1 MVQMISRGLL
11 IALTLLLI
19 VSCGSEE
26 PAKTGRLDMGDKA
39 PAWTG
44 IDLVSGQQKSFPG
57 ILKDKP
63 AVLVF
68 WATWCPYCKAFM
80 PYAKQIQA
88 QYAEHGVQ
96 IITFNAKERGE
107 GGPKT
112 YVDSL
117 QFPLVAIADAD
128 SIAESYDVKF
138 IPGLM
143 VVDGEG
149 MITYRRGWTDL
160 PAGKKVAEFWADE
173 VRLAL
178 NEIVGS
184 ATP

>member
-1 MVQMISRGLL
+1 MYQMVSRGLL
-11 IALTLLLI
+11 FTLALLLI
-19 VSCGSEE
+19 ASCSSEE
-26 PAKTGRLDMGDKA
+26 PVRSGPLDKGDRA
-39 PAWTG
+39 PHWTG
-44 IDLVSGQQKSFPG
+44 MDLSSGQQKSFPG
-57 ILKDKP
+57 LLNDKP

-80 PYAKQIQA
+80 PYAGQIQA
-88 QYAEHGVQ
+88 EYADKGVQ

-107 GGPKT
+107 GDPKA
-112 YVDSL
+112 YVSSL

-128 SIAESYDVKF
+128 SIAEDYDVKF

-143 VVDGEG
+143 VVNGEG

-160 PAGKKVAEFWADE
+160 PAGEEVAAIWADE

-178 NEIVGS
+178 NEILGS
-184 ATP
+184 ATQ